1 MVGKAFASA
10 AEARRVEAVVTA
22 VIAEDESLLRMEIKR
37 TLGALW
43 PELEIVAEAV
53 DGIEAIRVIERFS
66 PDIAFLD
73 IMLPGPDGLAV
84 AQHIGGKSH
93 VVFITAYDQHAL
105 TAFEHGVLDYV
116 LKPISLAR
124 MKTTVDRLKDRLAR
138 PPSDLRGLEELIKN
152 VRNADKQYLK
162 WLTLPCGSEL
172 RVVTTADI
180 CYLKA
185 DDKYTSV
192 VTSERAYLLN
202 LSLKKCKE
210 RLNPEM
216 FWQVNRGIIVNVSAI
231 DTIHRSFRGTLEI
244 RIKECSEILPVS
256 AAYTH
261 LFRQF

>member
-1 MVGKAFASA
+1 M
-10 AEARRVEAVVTA
+10 
-22 VIAEDESLLRMEIKR
+22 
-37 TLGALW
+37 
-43 PELEIVAEAV
+43 
-53 DGIEAIRVIERFS
+53 
-66 PDIAFLD
+66 
-73 IMLPGPDGLAV
+73 
-84 AQHIGGKSH
+84 
-93 VVFITAYDQHAL
+93 
-105 TAFEHGVLDYV
+105 
-116 LKPISLAR
+116 
-124 MKTTVDRLKDRLAR
+124 
-138 PPSDLRGLEELIKN
+138 
-152 VRNADKQYLK
+152 
-162 WLTLPCGSEL
+162 
-172 RVVTTADI
+172 VTTADI

-202 LSLKKCKE
+202 MSLKKCKE

>member
-1 MVGKAFASA
+1 M
-10 AEARRVEAVVTA
+10 VTA
-22 VIAEDESLLRMEIKR
+22 MIAEDESLLRKEIRR
-37 TLGALW
+37 TLEGLW

-53 DGIEAIRVIERFS
+53 DGIEAMQVIEQFS

-84 AQHIGGKSH
+84 AQRIGGKSH

-116 LKPISLAR
+116 LKPISVAR
-124 MKTTVDRLKDRLAR
+124 MKITVERLKERVSR

-152 VRNADKQYLK
+152 VRNTDKQYLK

-172 RVVTTADI
+172 RVVTTAEI

-192 VTSERAYLLN
+192 VTRERAYLLN
-202 LSLKKCKE
+202 MSLTKCKE

-256 AAYTH
+256 AAYTR